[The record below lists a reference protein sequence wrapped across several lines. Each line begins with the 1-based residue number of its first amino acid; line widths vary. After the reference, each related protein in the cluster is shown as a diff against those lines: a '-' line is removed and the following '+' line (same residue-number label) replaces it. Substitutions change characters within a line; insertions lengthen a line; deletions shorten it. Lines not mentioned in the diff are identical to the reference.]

1 MGPGAASFATP
12 YPQQQPNGYPGYPM
26 NVAPQLAP
34 RGGSPT
40 VVDQYDRP
48 GYGQPP
54 QRPSMPQVAGF
65 GKPKKATL
73 KPWMLVIGALIV
85 AGLAFAITRAFI
97 GGKPAVPPA
106 PTAPTAPAP
115 K

>member
-12 YPQQQPNGYPGYPM
+12 YPQQPPNGSPRYPM
-26 NVAPQLAP
+26 NVASQLAP
-34 RGGSPT
+34 RGASPT
-40 VVDQYDRP
+40 VLDGYDRQQQP
-48 GYGQPP
+48 MGYGQPP

-97 GGKPAVPPA
+97 GGKP
-106 PTAPTAPAP
+106 TAPATAPAP